1 MNENNIHTFNIDGNI
16 RSNIFNKRRSTKYF
30 VEKNTEEKIFFYNVD
45 EEFGFLSN
53 FSDHPIFCGNKI
65 WKTTEHYFQAQKFIN
80 TELEEKIRLSY
91 TPSKAKDIAK
101 LNKSKRLK
109 NWDDIKDSVMYEAL
123 YAKFTQHPDLRL
135 MLLNTK
141 EKELCEHCSN
151 DFYWADGRDGS
162 GKNILGKLLM
172 KVRNKIKM
180 VSN

>member
-1 MNENNIHTFNIDGNI
+1 
-16 RSNIFNKRRSTKYF
+16 
-30 VEKNTEEKIFFYNVD
+30 
-45 EEFGFLSN
+45 
-53 FSDHPIFCGNKI
+53 
-65 WKTTEHYFQAQKFIN
+65 
-80 TELEEKIRLSY
+80 
-91 TPSKAKDIAK
+91 
-101 LNKSKRLK
+101 
-109 NWDDIKDSVMYEAL
+109 MYEAL